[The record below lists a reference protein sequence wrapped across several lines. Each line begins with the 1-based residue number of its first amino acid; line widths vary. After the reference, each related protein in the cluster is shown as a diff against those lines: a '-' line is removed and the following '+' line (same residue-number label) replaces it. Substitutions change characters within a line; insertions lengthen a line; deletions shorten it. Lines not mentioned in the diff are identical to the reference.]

1 VTVCVS
7 VIGIGAGLKEKF
19 ASMYFFSKKG
29 SSKQPSL
36 GVRYPEVKKTE
47 RDESTPFHSTQH
59 ALGV

>member
-1 VTVCVS
+1 VNVCVS
-7 VIGIGAGLKEKF
+7 VVGIGAGLKEKF

-29 SSKQPSL
+29 SSNSL

-59 ALGV
+59 A